1 MMQRRH
7 RIHEVSHVSRAGN
20 KRFVEDLNS
29 RARMS
34 DGNNPAPLF
43 QLPRELDAAFDLR
56 SNRHHVHRRG
66 VVQHWQTIERVMI
79 GEAAKVLRA
88 QSATLRRVYKGTF
101 IMHAQNPRA
110 ASGSHR
116 GFYGSD
122 GALVIGFRRRHQRR
136 LPCRHTL
143 SCKKF

>member
-1 MMQRRH
+1 MNAICDHIASHFITQESPANWPRRTLMKWRH

-88 QSATLRRVYKGTF
+88 QSATLRRVYKGT
-101 IMHAQNPRA
+101 
-110 ASGSHR
+110 
-116 GFYGSD
+116 
-122 GALVIGFRRRHQRR
+122 
-136 LPCRHTL
+136 
-143 SCKKF
+143 